1 MLGISKPLYTKK
13 QLEEIKE
20 KNNDGFDIDGKHF
33 SMYQGTQLQRLIE
46 RRIREQK
53 DVQILAKASGNKEL
67 TLQAQT
73 KITQL
78 TTKYKQLCN
87 SSGLPNQLKT
97 RASVVGYK
105 RINVAKM

>member
-1 MLGISKPLYTKK
+1 MYYIYCYTNK
-13 QLEEIKE
+13 L
-20 KNNDGFDIDGKHF
+20 NNHKYVGQTNN
-33 SMYQGTQLQRLIE
+33 YE

-53 DVQILAKASGNKEL
+53 DVQILAKSSGDKEL

-87 SSGLPNQLKT
+87 ASGLPNQLKT